1 MYCWFYDEWNLGRPV
16 RKSRPSDD
24 GSRYEDK
31 SVVSDPFADPTD
43 GSGADTG
50 IEARWDAHCR
60 VQEGMSRWSGRALI
74 GLFAQAALFI
84 YLEIM
89 MLEYIVAAALW
100 GGDDY
105 ADAWDGR
112 GWCDLTIR
120 VQLMA
125 QFGITGSIFCIL
137 LNLMMILLANRW
149 TEYWFNSKH
158 TKTAVELFSVV
169 GFPLL
174 IAVFVYFALY
184 FRYAIT
190 QCTGCR
196 LVFLKYG
203 ISLLLYYFWLL
214 LWAVL
219 CFVTALA
226 TLAVFFAKRKNTR
239 NILQCTNSGYSLRR
253 FSKMLIFCSLVIG
266 AMFPL
271 KVLSLVLNM
280 NGWQPQFK
288 PDFSRKLYWDTILRL
303 PYNSFDDAER
313 WIQIAMSVIG
323 FALFGLGE
331 DAVRMYVDWLETV
344 PGGSRL
350 VQRWCAWQES
360 RKVVKKQ
367 NYISRNT
374 TSSTQYSSDFGSD
387 KDYVQES
394 PVSSWELDDVKS
406 DGRSPYDDYVST
418 PSSQLTTARDED
430 IRHELRQAELDL
442 LDEDIRRDLRR
453 MGLEYTDI

>member
-1 MYCWFYDEWNLGRPV
+1 MYCWLYDECTLGGSV
-16 RKSRPSDD
+16 RMSRSSDD
-24 GSRYEDK
+24 ESGYDDK
-31 SVVSDPFADPTD
+31 SVVSDPFADPVD
-43 GSGADTG
+43 GSVAGADV
-50 IEARWDAHCR
+50 EARWAAHCR
-60 VQEGMSRWSGRALI
+60 VQECMS
-74 GLFAQAALFI
+74 
-84 YLEIM
+84 
-89 MLEYIVAAALW
+89 
-100 GGDDY
+100 
-105 ADAWDGR
+105 R
-112 GWCDLTIR
+112 GWCDLTVR

-149 TEYWFNSKH
+149 TEYWFNSKR
-158 TKTAVELFSVV
+158 TKTAIELFSVV

-203 ISLLLYYFWLL
+203 ISMLLYYFWLL

-219 CFVTALA
+219 CFVTALV

-271 KVLSLVLNM
+271 KILSLVLNM

-288 PDFSRKLYWDTILRL
+288 PDISRKLYWDTILRL

-313 WIQIAMSVIG
+313 WIQIAMSMVG

-331 DAVRMYVDWLETV
+331 DAVYMYVDWLESV

-350 VQRWCAWQES
+350 VQRWRAWRES

-367 NYISRNT
+367 NYVSRNT
-374 TSSTQYSSDFGSD
+374 TAKTQYSTDSGSY
-387 KDYVQES
+387 KEYVQDS

-406 DGRSPYDDYVST
+406 GGRSLYDDYVST
-418 PSSQLTTARDED
+418 ASSQLTTPHDED
-430 IRHELRQAELDL
+430 IRRELRQAELDL

>member
-1 MYCWFYDEWNLGRPV
+1 
-16 RKSRPSDD
+16 
-24 GSRYEDK
+24 
-31 SVVSDPFADPTD
+31 
-43 GSGADTG
+43 
-50 IEARWDAHCR
+50 
-60 VQEGMSRWSGRALI
+60 
-74 GLFAQAALFI
+74 
-84 YLEIM
+84 M
-89 MLEYIVAAALW
+89 MLEYIVAAAIW
-100 GGDDY
+100 AGDDY
-105 ADAWDGR
+105 VDAWDGK

-149 TEYWFNSKH
+149 TEYWFNSRR
-158 TKTAVELFSVV
+158 TKTAIELFSVV
-169 GFPLL
+169 G
-174 IAVFVYFALY
+174 
-184 FRYAIT
+184 
-190 QCTGCR
+190 
-196 LVFLKYG
+196 
-203 ISLLLYYFWLL
+203 
-214 LWAVL
+214 
-219 CFVTALA
+219 
-226 TLAVFFAKRKNTR
+226 
-239 NILQCTNSGYSLRR
+239 
-253 FSKMLIFCSLVIG
+253 KMLIFCSLVIG

-271 KVLSLVLNM
+271 KILSLVLNM

-313 WIQIAMSVIG
+313 WIQIAMSVVG

-331 DAVRMYVDWLETV
+331 DAVYMYVDWLESV

-350 VQRWCAWQES
+350 VQRWRAWQES

-374 TSSTQYSSDFGSD
+374 TSSTQYSTDSGSY
-387 KDYVQES
+387 KEYVQDS
-394 PVSSWELDDVKS
+394 PVSSWELDDTKS
-406 DGRSPYDDYVST
+406 GGRSAYDDYVST
-418 PSSQLTTARDED
+418 PSSQLTTPRDED